1 MKLKSWDWENERYE
15 EVEYPDE
22 IIQEF
27 VNFMRLNKQW
37 PERLEIMY
45 NRFLAFQRDLTD
57 VRNKRAL
64 ETAVCTAITKSGEP
78 CHVANDIKDGLCHIH
93 RRALVAA

>member
-57 VRNKRAL
+57 VRNQRAL

-78 CHVANDIKDGLCHIH
+78 CHVKNDVKDGLCHIH

>member
-64 ETAVCTAITKSGEP
+64 ETAVCTAIPK
-78 CHVANDIKDGLCHIH
+78 
-93 RRALVAA
+93 

>member
-37 PERLEIMY
+37 IERLEIMY

-57 VRNKRAL
+57 VRNER
-64 ETAVCTAITKSGEP
+64 VCTALTKSGEA
-78 CHVANDIKDGLCHIH
+78 CCITNNVEGGLCHIH

>member
-22 IIQEF
+22 IIQDF

-57 VRNKRAL
+57 VRNER
-64 ETAVCTAITKSGEP
+64 VCTAITKSGEP
-78 CHVANDIKDGLCHIH
+78 CCITNNVESGLCHIH

>member
-22 IIQEF
+22 IIKDF
-27 VNFMRLNKQW
+27 VDFMRLNKQW

-57 VRNKRAL
+57 VRNERAL
-64 ETAVCTAITKSGEP
+64 ETAVCTAVTKAGEA
-78 CHVANDIKDGLCHIH
+78 CKGSIDVQDGLCSIH

>member
-57 VRNKRAL
+57 VRNER
-64 ETAVCTAITKSGEP
+64 VCTAVTKSGEA
-78 CHVANDIKDGLCHIH
+78 CCITNNVESGLCHIP

>member
-57 VRNKRAL
+57 VRNER
-64 ETAVCTAITKSGEP
+64 VCTAITKSGEA
-78 CHVANDIKDGLCHIH
+78 CCITNNVESGLCHIH